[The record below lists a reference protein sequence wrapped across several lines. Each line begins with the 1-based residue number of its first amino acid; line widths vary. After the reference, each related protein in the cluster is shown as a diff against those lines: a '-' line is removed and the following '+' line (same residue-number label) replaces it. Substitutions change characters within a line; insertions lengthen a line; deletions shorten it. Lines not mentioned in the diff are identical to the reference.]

1 MIKVELGSPLTLE
14 LQATIDGL
22 LSVLS
27 LGQGEQAL
35 ADSTFANLFL
45 FRSVHRYQFW
55 GGDWPCISGRSYD
68 GLTHLLPLFDLRTA
82 PLEVL
87 FDLIYGYGGFFPLS
101 GFQLEGLDPQ
111 RFGWT
116 ASRDDADY
124 IYPAHQFVNY
134 QGRLLQKKRNLVKQ
148 LHSAHVV
155 TAQLFTVEA
164 MDESLNVLAQW
175 MHAKEKSTG
184 QADDNACRDA
194 LKLAPTLGLEG
205 FVYRVNNEVVGFLLF
220 EMLQPGVCVIRFAKA
235 LDRFKGIYQHMFQ
248 HLCQSR
254 QEIQWLNFEQD
265 MGIAN
270 LRQTKLWYQPAWLL
284 PKYRVYLR

>member
-1 MIKVELGSPLTLE
+1 M
-14 LQATIDGL
+14 
-22 LSVLS
+22 
-27 LGQGEQAL
+27 
-35 ADSTFANLFL
+35 
-45 FRSVHRYQFW
+45 
-55 GGDWPCISGRSYD
+55 
-68 GLTHLLPLFDLRTA
+68 
-82 PLEVL
+82 
-87 FDLIYGYGGFFPLS
+87 
-101 GFQLEGLDPQ
+101 
-111 RFGWT
+111 
-116 ASRDDADY
+116 
-124 IYPAHQFVNY
+124 
-134 QGRLLQKKRNLVKQ
+134 KQ
-148 LHSAHVV
+148 LQSAHVV
-155 TAQLFTVEA
+155 TAKLFSVEA

-175 MHAKEKSTG
+175 MHAKGKSTG

-270 LRQTKLWYQPAWLL
+270 LRQTKLSYQPAWLL